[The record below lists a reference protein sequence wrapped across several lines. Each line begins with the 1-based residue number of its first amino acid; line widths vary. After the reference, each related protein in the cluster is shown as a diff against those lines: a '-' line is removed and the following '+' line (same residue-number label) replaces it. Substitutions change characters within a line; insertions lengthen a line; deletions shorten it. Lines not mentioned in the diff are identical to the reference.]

1 MTATR
6 GKAPPL
12 GTASDAEGA
21 FPDSEQLFAR
31 FMENLPGLAWAKDL
45 DGRYVYAN
53 EAAAKAFRSS
63 RQELRGKTDEEL
75 FPPETAAQFRENDR
89 LALAGQTGI
98 QTIEV
103 LEQADGVAHQS
114 LVSKFPI
121 AGRDGRPT
129 LIGGIAIDIT
139 ERRRAEQELAEL
151 RDQLAA
157 DLGQMVRLHE
167 ISTRFVRE
175 GDVHA
180 LLEELLDGALAIT
193 GADRGGIQLVDPKS
207 EVMRIAVQR
216 GFDSGLLAFFD
227 QVPAQ
232 EAACAQGIASNGRL
246 MVEDVA
252 SDPFFEGQEG
262 RRLLLEAGILA
273 MQSTPLLSRSGKL
286 LGLLSTHFRQR
297 HRPAERELRLLDVFA
312 RQAADLIDRQ
322 WAEEALQRQ
331 AEALREAD
339 VRKDEFLATLAH
351 ELRNPLAPIRN
362 ALQILKLS
370 SGDLATSARMVG
382 MMERQLQQLVRLVD
396 DLLDVSR
403 VTRGRIELRR
413 QTVEL
418 AAVVRSAVELS
429 QSLIEAGN
437 HQLSL
442 ELPRD
447 TILLEADPTRLAQVF
462 ANLLNNAA
470 KYTEPGGRIRIAVR
484 PGDGEVAVSVSDDGI
499 GIPAEM
505 LGRVFE
511 MFQQVDASPERSRGG
526 LGIGLTLVR
535 TLVRMHGGSVEARSG
550 GVGKG
555 SEFVVRLPV
564 LLSGAEP
571 GASPP
576 SARSHAGSTRRRIL
590 VVDDNVDAAESLA
603 GFLELVGHEV
613 CVAHDGASALREA
626 RDQRPDV
633 VLLDIGLPGADG
645 YEVARALRREPGLEG
660 TLLVAVTGYGR
671 EEDRR
676 RSKEA
681 GFERH
686 LVKPIDPASLLDWLG
701 DPSRRGS
708 AR

>member
-1 MTATR
+1 V
-6 GKAPPL
+6 PPGL
-12 GTASDAEGA
+12 PPAGDAEGA
-21 FPDSEQLFAR
+21 FPDSEQRFAR
-31 FMENLPGLAWAKDL
+31 FMENLPGLAWIKDL
-45 DGRYVYAN
+45 EGRYVYAN

-63 RQELRGKTDEEL
+63 RQELQGKTDEEL
-75 FPPETAAQFRENDR
+75 FPPATAAQFRENDR
-89 LALAGQTGI
+89 LALAGHTGI
-98 QTIEV
+98 QTVEV
-103 LEQADGVAHQS
+103 LEQADGVAHHS

-121 AGRDGRPT
+121 AGRDGRPV

-139 ERRRAEQELAEL
+139 ERRQAEQELARL

-157 DLGQMVRLHE
+157 DLGSMVRLHE

-180 LLEELLDGALAIT
+180 LLEEVLEAALAIT

-216 GFDSGLLAFFD
+216 GFEGALLAFFD
-227 QVPAQ
+227 MVPVQ
-232 EAACAQGIASNGRL
+232 QAACAQGIASDGRL
-246 MVEDVA
+246 VAEDVA
-252 SDPFFEGQEG
+252 SDPFFSGEG
-262 RRLLLEAGILA
+262 RRLMLEAGIQA
-273 MQSTPLLSRSGKL
+273 MQSTPLLSRSGTL
-286 LGLLSTHFRQR
+286 LGLLSTHFRKA
-297 HRPAERELRLLDVFA
+297 HRPAERELRMLDLFA

-339 VRKDEFLATLAH
+339 ARKDEFLATLAH

-403 VTRGRIELRR
+403 VTRGRIELRK
-413 QTVEL
+413 QPVEI

-429 QSLIEAGN
+429 QPLIESGQ

-442 ELPRD
+442 ELPKESIR
-447 TILLEADPTRLAQVF
+447 LEADPTRLAQVF

-470 KYTEPGGRIRIAVR
+470 KYTEAGGRIRIAVR
-484 PGDGEVAVSVSDDGI
+484 REGAEVVVSVSDDGI
-499 GIPAEM
+499 GIPPEM

-511 MFQQVDASPERSRGG
+511 MFQQVDASGKRSRGG
-526 LGIGLTLVR
+526 LGIGLTLAR
-535 TLVRMHGGSVEARSG
+535 TLVRMHGGSVEAHSA

-555 SEFVVRLPV
+555 SDFVVRLPALPV
-564 LLSGAEP
+564 SEHGAAARPRSGDV
-571 GASPP
+571 
-576 SARSHAGSTRRRIL
+576 STARRRIL

-603 GFLELVGHEV
+603 GFLELVGHDV
-613 CVAHDGASALREA
+613 LVAYEGDTALREA
-626 RDQRPDV
+626 REKRPDV
-633 VLLDIGLPGADG
+633 VLLDIGLPGTDG
-645 YEVARALRREPGLEG
+645 YEVARALRREPGLAG
-660 TLLVAVTGYGR
+660 ALLIAVTGYGR

-676 RSKEA
+676 RSREA
-681 GFERH
+681 GFDHH
-686 LVKPIDPASLLDWLG
+686 LVKPLDPASLLDWLG
-701 DPSRRGS
+701 DPSRHSGPR
-708 AR
+708 